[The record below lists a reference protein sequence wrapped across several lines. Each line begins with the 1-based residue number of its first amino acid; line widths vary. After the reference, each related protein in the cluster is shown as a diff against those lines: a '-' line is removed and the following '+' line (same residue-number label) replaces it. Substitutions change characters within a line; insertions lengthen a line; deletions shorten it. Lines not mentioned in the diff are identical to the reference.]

1 MRQQILVIDDS
12 KAIRFLLQTI
22 LGKKYRV
29 VTAADGC
36 SAMHWL
42 SQKNFP
48 DVIIADPQLPDMP
61 NWELMEY
68 ITSSG
73 LYGGIPVIALSS
85 LDKTETREK
94 CEELGISTI
103 FSKPFNPVLLEKAV
117 ESCLAENEEVD
128 IMHFANQHRLHMKV
142 G

>member
-1 MRQQILVIDDS
+1 MKQQILVIDDS

-22 LGKKYRV
+22 LGKKYKV
-29 VTAADGC
+29 IAAADGC

-42 SQKNFP
+42 SQKNLP
-48 DVIIADPQLPDMP
+48 DVIIADPQLPDMQ

-68 ITSSG
+68 VTSSG

-85 LDKTETREK
+85 LDKNETREK
-94 CEELGISTI
+94 CEELGIDNI
-103 FSKPFNPVLLEKAV
+103 FFKPFNPVHLERAI
-117 ESCLAENEEVD
+117 ENCLSVYEEVD
-128 IMHFANQHRLHMKV
+128 VMHLGLKV

>member
-1 MRQQILVIDDS
+1 MKQQVLVIDDS

-22 LGKKYRV
+22 LGKKYKV
-29 VTAADGC
+29 ITAADGC
-36 SAMHWL
+36 SAMQWL
-42 SQKNFP
+42 SQKNLP

-73 LYGGIPVIALSS
+73 LYGSIPVIALSS
-85 LDKTETREK
+85 LGKEETREK
-94 CEELGISTI
+94 CEELGIENI
-103 FSKPFNPVLLEKAV
+103 FFKPFNPVHLERAI
-117 ESCLAENEEVD
+117 ENCLSVYEEVD
-128 IMHFANQHRLHMKV
+128 VMSFGRVHLKV